1 MRINKNIASLNI
13 YRVYSE
19 NLTKQSGALERI
31 SSGIKINSSK
41 DNPNAIAQSER
52 LRMQIRG
59 LQMAARNTQDGVSM
73 LQTAEGGL
81 NGITTSLQ
89 RVRELLVQAGG
100 VTTSEDKE
108 TIQKEINQML
118 AGAEDMA
125 NNTEFNG
132 VKLLVDNDRSEI
144 PQIPPIPPVPPYHN
158 DNKGSSDTIKTAT
171 GCNVGEIIEIPKYNL
186 TTEGLNLSNGNVD
199 VNNIGTAIEHIDEAL
214 NVIIS
219 ARSKYGALENRFES
233 NYNSTIEIAD
243 KVQSA
248 ESGIRDAD
256 MAEEMMGYAKYN
268 ILIEAGNSM
277 MAQTNKF
284 PQDILRVLENVRS
297 R

>member
-1 MRINKNIASLNI
+1 MRINKNLASLNI
-13 YRVYSE
+13 YREYSK

-59 LQMAARNTQDGVSM
+59 LQMAARNTQDGISM

-81 NGITTSLQ
+81 EGITTSLQ
-89 RVRELLVQAGG
+89 RARELLVQAGG
-100 VTTSEDKE
+100 VTTPEDKE
-108 TIQKEINQML
+108 TIQKEIDQML

-132 VKLLVDNDRSEI
+132 VKLLVDDLS
-144 PQIPPIPPVPPYHN
+144 N
-158 DNKGSSDTIKTAT
+158 DNKGTIFIDTST
-171 GCNVGEIIEIPKYNL
+171 GANVGEIIEIPKYNL

-199 VNNIGTAIEHIDEAL
+199 VSNIGTSIENIDKAL

-248 ESGIRDAD
+248 ESGIRDSD

>member
-1 MRINKNIASLNI
+1 MRVNKNIASLNI
-13 YRVYSE
+13 YRAYSE
-19 NLTKQSGALERI
+19 NLSKQRGTLERL

-59 LQMAARNTQDGVSM
+59 LQMAARNTQDAISM

-81 NGITTSLQ
+81 EGITNSLQ
-89 RVRELLVQAGG
+89 RVRELLVQSGG
-100 VTTSEDKE
+100 ATTSNDKMI
-108 TIQKEINQML
+108 IQNEIKQML
-118 AGAEDMA
+118 DGANDMA

-132 VKLLVDNDRSEI
+132 VKLLVGGKND
-144 PQIPPIPPVPPYHN
+144 
-158 DNKGSSDTIKTAT
+158 GSVVIESTNGA
-171 GCNVGEIIEIPKYNL
+171 NVGEKIDISKYNL
-186 TTEGLNLSNGNVD
+186 TTEGLELSDENINVSS
-199 VNNIGTAIEHIDEAL
+199 IGTSIDNIDKAL
-214 NVIIS
+214 DIIIS

-233 NYNSTIEIAD
+233 NYNSTVEISD
-243 KVQSA
+243 EVQSA
-248 ESGIRDAD
+248 ESGIRDTD
-256 MAEEMMGYAKYN
+256 MAEEMMEYAKYN
-268 ILIEAGNSM
+268 ILIEAGNTM

>member
-1 MRINKNIASLNI
+1 MRVSKNIASLNI
-13 YRVYSE
+13 YRSYSE
-19 NLTKQSGALERI
+19 NLAKQSGALGRI

-52 LRMQIRG
+52 LRIQIRG

-81 NGITTSLQ
+81 EGITQSLQ

-100 VTTSEDKE
+100 ATTTGDKE

-132 VKLLVDNDRSEI
+132 VKLLVNKDNLEPKVI
-144 PQIPPIPPVPPYHN
+144 E
-158 DNKGSSDTIKTAT
+158 SST
-171 GCNVGEIIEIPKYNL
+171 GANVGEVIEIPRYNL
-186 TTEGLNLSNGNVD
+186 TTKGLNLNNGNVD
-199 VNNIGTAIEHIDEAL
+199 VDKIGASLENIDKAL
-214 NVIIS
+214 DVIIS

-233 NYNSTIEIAD
+233 NYNSTIAIED

-248 ESGIRDAD
+248 ESGIRDTD
-256 MAEEMMGYAKYN
+256 MAEEMMEYAKYN
-268 ILIEAGNSM
+268 ILVEAGTAM
-277 MAQTNKF
+277 MVQTNKF
-284 PQDILRVLENVRS
+284 PQDILRVLENVRA

>member
-1 MRINKNIASLNI
+1 MRVSKNIASLNI
-13 YRVYSE
+13 YRSYSE
-19 NLTKQSGALERI
+19 NLVKQSGALGRI

-41 DNPNAIAQSER
+41 DNPNAMAQSER

-81 NGITTSLQ
+81 EGITQSLQ

-100 VTTSEDKE
+100 VTTPGDKE

-118 AGAEDMA
+118 DGAEDMA

-132 VKLLVDNDRSEI
+132 VRLLVNKDNMEPKVI
-144 PQIPPIPPVPPYHN
+144 E
-158 DNKGSSDTIKTAT
+158 SST
-171 GCNVGEIIEIPKYNL
+171 GANVGEVIEIPRYNL
-186 TTEGLNLSNGNVD
+186 TTEGLNLNNGNVD
-199 VNNIGTAIEHIDEAL
+199 VNNIGTSIESIDKAL
-214 NVIIS
+214 DVIIS

-233 NYNSTIEIAD
+233 NYNSTIAIAD

-248 ESGIRDAD
+248 ESGIRDTD
-256 MAEEMMGYAKYN
+256 MAEEMMEYAKYN
-268 ILIEAGNSM
+268 ILTEAGNAM

>member
-1 MRINKNIASLNI
+1 MRVSKNIASLNI
-13 YRVYSE
+13 YRSYSE
-19 NLTKQSGALERI
+19 NLVKQSGALGRI

-41 DNPNAIAQSER
+41 DNPNAMAHSER

-81 NGITTSLQ
+81 EGITQSLQ

-100 VTTSEDKE
+100 VTTPGDKE

-118 AGAEDMA
+118 DGAEDMA

-132 VKLLVDNDRSEI
+132 VRLLVNKDNMEPKVI
-144 PQIPPIPPVPPYHN
+144 E
-158 DNKGSSDTIKTAT
+158 SST
-171 GCNVGEIIEIPKYNL
+171 GANVGEVIEIPRYNL
-186 TTEGLNLSNGNVD
+186 TTEGLNLNNGNVD
-199 VNNIGTAIEHIDEAL
+199 VNNIGTSIESIDKAL
-214 NVIIS
+214 DVIIS

-233 NYNSTIEIAD
+233 NYNSTIAIAD

-248 ESGIRDAD
+248 ESGIRDTD
-256 MAEEMMGYAKYN
+256 MAEEMMEYAKYN
-268 ILIEAGNSM
+268 ILVEAGTAM
-277 MAQTNKF
+277 MVQTNKF
-284 PQDILRVLENVRS
+284 PQDILRVLENVRA